1 MASDS
6 RELRSWPS
14 SVDISVPNTS
24 RSLSPSSKTT
34 DTPLERMSLV
44 TSFARV
50 DLPEA
55 ERPVIQ
61 INLVLIFT
69 PKNFQIKALSL
80 NFY

>member
-1 MASDS
+1 
-6 RELRSWPS
+6 
-14 SVDISVPNTS
+14 
-24 RSLSPSSKTT
+24 
-34 DTPLERMSLV
+34 MSLV
-44 TSFARV
+44 TSLARV